1 MSGSKNTILS
11 TLRNAIALV
20 WGLVIF
26 GVIAWYLL
34 SRTPEQP
41 AADAPVTV
49 APIATETVATETVT
63 TQTATTQTAVAA
75 PAVPVEAVPAAVAA
89 DDGSTVHEESVEI
102 AMLMADPLAFAEYK
116 TARILSHLVDL
127 GMPADQKA
135 YVADMIRLK
144 VVAYAQTFYKFG
156 TRGREPLDVEFARLS
171 EIDLKGQNLAGWV
184 CAVDNFPAPLTA
196 EYLLAQIKEQGA
208 SGGYMECA
216 LTPLDPQKQRLRS
229 AAEQELRRN
238 NKAPEASLDP
248 NLKMALYLSEQAAAG
263 IGKIYNDDHV
273 VVGGTVDRTTRDAQR
288 VTLENASLIPK

>member
-20 WGLVIF
+20 WGLAIF

-34 SRTPEQP
+34 SRAPEQP
-41 AADAPVTV
+41 TADAPVTV
-49 APIATETVATETVT
+49 APATAE
-63 TQTATTQTAVAA
+63 TAVAA
-75 PAVPVEAVPAAVAA
+75 PATTETPATAPPATAPTAPAQAVAS

-135 YVADMIRLK
+135 YVADMIRLQ

-171 EIDLKGQNLAGWV
+171 EIDLKGQNLTGWV

-196 EYLLAQIKEQGA
+196 EYLLAQIRERGDA
-208 SGGYMECA
+208 GGYMECA
-216 LTPLDPQKQRLRS
+216 LTPLDPQKRRLRNT
-229 AAEQELRRN
+229 AEQEIRRN
-238 NKAPEASLDP
+238 NKAPEATLDP
-248 NLKMALYLSEQAAAG
+248 NMKMALYLSEQAAAG
-263 IGKIYNDDHV
+263 IGKIYNDDRI
-273 VVGGTVDRTTRDAQR
+273 VVGGTVNSTTRDAQR
-288 VTLENASLIPK
+288 VTLENATLVPK

>member
-1 MSGSKNTILS
+1 MSGSKNSLLS

-20 WGLVIF
+20 WGLAIF

-34 SRTPEQP
+34 TGAPEQP
-41 AADAPVTV
+41 AAEVPVTV
-49 APIATETVATETVT
+49 APVATETV
-63 TQTATTQTAVAA
+63 VAA
-75 PAVPVEAVPAAVAA
+75 PEAAVEAVPAAVAA

-102 AMLMADPLAFAEYK
+102 ARIMADPLDFAEYK

-135 YVADMIRLK
+135 YVADMIRLQ

-156 TRGREPLDVEFARLS
+156 TRGREPLDVEFSRLS

-184 CAVDNFPAPLTA
+184 CVVDNFPAPLTA
-196 EYLLAQIKEQGA
+196 EYFIAQFKEQGA

-216 LTPLDPQKQRLRS
+216 LTPLDPQRLRLRS

-238 NKAPEASLDP
+238 NKAPEATLDP
-248 NLKMALYLSEQAAAG
+248 NLKMSLYLSEQTAAG
-263 IGKIYNDDHV
+263 IGKIYNDDQI
-273 VVGGTVDRTTRDAQR
+273 VVGGTVDRTTRDAQK
-288 VTLENASLIPK
+288 VTLENATLVPK